1 MPQASRHPRALKRS
15 VAALALLGVAAGCT
29 NFYEVPI
36 ETPIQAKL
44 DVSAFR
50 RVLVAG
56 FIAGG
61 SEEVDANMET
71 VRLLRSQLRT
81 KTNLRVIEAEV
92 LPLTQL
98 ANEQTLSTT
107 EAAAPLPAVAEV
119 GTTTAPVPSLP
130 GSTQAQEPPATI
142 GAQKPELAGP
152 IRSRRDLERYER
164 IFADAAFWKKL
175 GEEYEN
181 PLIITGT
188 VMFEPRATEGW
199 VQGTREQYDQLGRR
213 VVVPTR
219 TYQERKGFVLEQKFI
234 FIDGRTGATLH
245 SDTQRREVL
254 YPSTQNTPALASY
267 FELMDQLIPDFLGAL
282 STQRIKGTRF
292 LLR

>member
-1 MPQASRHPRALKRS
+1 MTARN
-15 VAALALLGVAAGCT
+15 VAAIASLALLGAAAGCT

-56 FIAGG
+56 FISGG
-61 SEEVDANMET
+61 TEEVDANMET

-92 LPLTQL
+92 LPLAEL
-98 ANEQTLSTT
+98 ANEQTRGANSGG
-107 EAAAPLPAVAEV
+107 PLPAVADV
-119 GTTTAPVPSLP
+119 GSTAPVPALP
-130 GSTQAQEPPATI
+130 PPPPGQQPPAATD
-142 GAQKPELAGP
+142 AQKPEAVGA
-152 IRSRRDLERYER
+152 IRSKRDLERYER

-175 GEEYEN
+175 GEEYES

-188 VMFEPRATEGW
+188 VMFEPQQSAGW
-199 VQGTREQYDQLGRR
+199 FTQNREQYDQLGRR

-219 TYQERKGFVLEQKFI
+219 TYMERKGFVLEQKFI

-254 YPSTQNTPALASY
+254 YPSTQSTPALASY

-282 STQRIKGTRF
+282 STQRIRGTRF

>member
-1 MPQASRHPRALKRS
+1 MKSTSARN
-15 VAALALLGVAAGCT
+15 VAAIASLALLGATAACT
-29 NFYEVPI
+29 SFYEVPI

-56 FIAGG
+56 FISGG
-61 SEEVDANMET
+61 TDDVDANMET

-92 LPLTQL
+92 LPLAEL
-98 ANEQTLSTT
+98 ADEHSRKSATGAEPIASAPDLGAT
-107 EAAAPLPAVAEV
+107 AAAPATTPQNPAQPAD
-119 GTTTAPVPSLP
+119 A
-130 GSTQAQEPPATI
+130 AATI
-142 GAQKPELAGP
+142 
-152 IRSRRDLERYER
+152 RSKKDLEQYER

-188 VMFEPRATEGW
+188 IMFSPQESARFETEN
-199 VQGTREQYDQLGRR
+199 RETYDQLGRR

-219 TYQERKGFVLEQKFI
+219 TYRERKGFVLEPKFI
-234 FIDGRTGATLH
+234 FIDGRTGATLY
-245 SDTQRREVL
+245 SETQRREVL
-254 YPSTQNTPALASY
+254 YPTTQSTPALASY

-282 STQRIKGTRF
+282 STQKIRGTRI

>member
-1 MPQASRHPRALKRS
+1 MSARNLAAIASLS
-15 VAALALLGVAAGCT
+15 VLGVAAGCT

-56 FIAGG
+56 FISGG
-61 SEEVDANMET
+61 TEEVDANMET

-92 LPLTQL
+92 LPLVEL
-98 ANEQTLSTT
+98 AGEQART
-107 EAAAPLPAVAEV
+107 ANGDAPLPAVAEV
-119 GTTTAPVPSLP
+119 GATTAPVPALP
-130 GSTQAQEPPATI
+130 SPPQGQQTPAAADTAKPAI
-142 GAQKPELAGP
+142 PGA
-152 IRSRRDLERYER
+152 IRSKRDLERYER

-175 GEEYEN
+175 GEEYES

-188 VMFEPRATEGW
+188 VMFEPQQTAGW
-199 VQGTREQYDQLGRR
+199 VNQTREQYDQLGRR

-219 TYQERKGFVLEQKFI
+219 TYMERKGFVLEQKFI

-254 YPSTQNTPALASY
+254 YPSTQSTPALASY

-282 STQRIKGTRF
+282 STQRIKGMRY

>member
-1 MPQASRHPRALKRS
+1 
-15 VAALALLGVAAGCT
+15 
-29 NFYEVPI
+29 
-36 ETPIQAKL
+36 
-44 DVSAFR
+44 
-50 RVLVAG
+50 
-56 FIAGG
+56 
-61 SEEVDANMET
+61 
-71 VRLLRSQLRT
+71 
-81 KTNLRVIEAEV
+81 
-92 LPLTQL
+92 
-98 ANEQTLSTT
+98 
-107 EAAAPLPAVAEV
+107 V
-119 GTTTAPVPSLP
+119 GA
-130 GSTQAQEPPATI
+130 
-142 GAQKPELAGP
+142 

-188 VMFEPRATEGW
+188 VMFEPRQTAGW

-254 YPSTQNTPALASY
+254 YPSTQSTPALASY

-282 STQRIKGTRF
+282 STQRIRGTRI

>member
-1 MPQASRHPRALKRS
+1 MTARNAAAIASL
-15 VAALALLGVAAGCT
+15 VLLGATAACT
-29 NFYEVPI
+29 NYYEVPI

-56 FIAGG
+56 FISGG
-61 SEEVDANMET
+61 TDDVDANMET

-92 LPLTQL
+92 LPLAEL
-98 ANEQTLSTT
+98 ANEQSR
-107 EAAAPLPAVAEV
+107 AAGGAAPLPAVADV
-119 GTTTAPVPSLP
+119 GGSAAASPAPAPSD
-130 GSTQAQEPPATI
+130 TK
-142 GAQKPELAGP
+142 KPEGVGA
-152 IRSRRDLERYER
+152 IRTKKDLERYER

-188 VMFEPRATEGW
+188 IMFTPQQTAGF
-199 VQGTREQYDQLGRR
+199 VNQNREQYDQLGRR
-213 VVVPTR
+213 VVVPVR
-219 TYQERKGFVLEQKFI
+219 TYMERKGFVLEPKFV
-234 FIDGRTGATLH
+234 FIDGRTGATLY
-245 SDTQRREVL
+245 SETQRREVL
-254 YPSTQNTPALASY
+254 YPSTQSTPALASY

-282 STQRIKGTRF
+282 STQKIRGTRI